1 MNDEVKIS
9 YLAANVSVYQIHVI
23 LHSFLALFNELNFS
37 RKLHL
42 IITCTWTK
50 DKKIF
55 VKFWSHSTPS
65 KDHLFQ
71 KVEFLVNFCYIWP
84 LNLSKYGSNQLE
96 LVDILYAI
104 TFHSITVN
112 RVWKSWHFSKGSFFT
127 IKIKIFNVKFTPWS
141 WFQLVDVS
149 FWVVF
154 FM

>member
-1 MNDEVKIS
+1 MWKIMNDEVKIS

-112 RVWKSWHFSKGSFFT
+112 RDHWVSLKVVALLERVIFYNKNRNLQSQIYSLKLVSTSWC
-127 IKIKIFNVKFTPWS
+127 
-141 WFQLVDVS
+141 
-149 FWVVF
+149 
-154 FM
+154 